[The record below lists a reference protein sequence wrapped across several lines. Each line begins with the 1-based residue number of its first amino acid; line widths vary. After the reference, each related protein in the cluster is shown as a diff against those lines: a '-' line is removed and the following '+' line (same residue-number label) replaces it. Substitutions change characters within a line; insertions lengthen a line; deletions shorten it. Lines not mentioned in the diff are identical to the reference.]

1 MIISDLQNKDWF
13 FTFPRLKVA
22 GIFICV
28 LIFVIVMI

>member
-13 FTFPRLKVA
+13 VTFPRLKVA